1 MESPKL
7 TEGSTEVQTEN
18 KNISEDLQGNE
29 ISS

>member
-29 ISS
+29 NSS